1 MKALW
6 TLAIAATAVVGAY
19 AADTS
24 STVDKTEKAVSSAA
38 SATGHAVGSAARK
51 TGEVATDAAHGAQ
64 HGMQKGGAAIATQID
79 KADKAMHGKSGKSAV
94 ADVKAQSDPPA
105 GTKSTSA
112 AKAASQ
118 SK

>member
-1 MKALW
+1 
-6 TLAIAATAVVGAY
+6 
-19 AADTS
+19 
-24 STVDKTEKAVSSAA
+24 
-38 SATGHAVGSAARK
+38 
-51 TGEVATDAAHGAQ
+51 
-64 HGMQKGGAAIATQID
+64 MQKGGAAIATQID

>member
-1 MKALW
+1 MR
-6 TLAIAATAVVGAY
+6 
-19 AADTS
+19 
-24 STVDKTEKAVSSAA
+24 SAMRR
-38 SATGHAVGSAARK
+38 ARP
-51 TGEVATDAAHGAQ
+51 ARSPPAHGAQ

-94 ADVKAQSDPPA
+94 ADVKAQSDPPS
-105 GTKSTSA
+105 GTKQTSA

>member
-1 MKALW
+1 MKRLW
-6 TLAIAATAVVGAY
+6 ILAIAAGVVAAAQ
-19 AADTS
+19 AADEKS
-24 STVDKTEKAVSSAA
+24 SVDKAEQAVGTAAHKTEKA
-38 SATGHAVGSAARK
+38 
-51 TGEVATDAAHGAQ
+51 ATDAAHGAQ
-64 HGMQKGGAAIATQID
+64 HGMQKGGAAIATEID

-105 GTKSTSA
+105 ATKSTSA